1 MRDHCRETPVGAA
14 DGAVPF
20 PKMRTECQCQ
30 ANDEPRKRNV
40 RSGVESAASMPIA
53 LQRTCHVF
61 PLPVGRSRVA
71 SFVEVYAP
79 SNRPQPLGDS
89 RNAGASLAERL
100 LGGPAGSAEKRVLRA
115 GKRQGL
121 DVAARPTLPSTRR
134 CAWMAPGRGI
144 EGHENDVAALGVGRN
159 DGARLALTVIA
170 YVAMPPTS
178 TNRISAAW
186 SSSGSR

>member
-1 MRDHCRETPVGAA
+1 M
-14 DGAVPF
+14 
-20 PKMRTECQCQ
+20 
-30 ANDEPRKRNV
+30 

-159 DGARLALTVIA
+159 DGASADSHRLCRDATDLNQ
-170 YVAMPPTS
+170 S
-178 TNRISAAW
+178 NISCLVEL
-186 SSSGSR
+186 GLKVKK

>member
-121 DVAARPTLPSTRR
+121 DVAARCLLLSRPLRDSLPNWGPRR
-134 CAWMAPGRGI
+134 RDSSMSKPGI
-144 EGHENDVAALGVGRN
+144 DGRHR
-159 DGARLALTVIA
+159 DLIRQR
-170 YVAMPPTS
+170 PPLPF
-178 TNRISAAW
+178 RCLE
-186 SSSGSR
+186 